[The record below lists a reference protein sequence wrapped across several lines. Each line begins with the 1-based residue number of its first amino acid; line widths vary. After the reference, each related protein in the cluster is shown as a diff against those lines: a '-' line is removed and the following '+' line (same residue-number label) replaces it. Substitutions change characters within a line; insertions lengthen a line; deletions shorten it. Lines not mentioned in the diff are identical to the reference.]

1 MAGEVRV
8 QPLGVR
14 IAAARFSML
23 PLSTPPSPSQ
33 VVKEASLKQN
43 QSLGGLVC
51 EAVLVLVGLFEG
63 SHLVQG
69 VHLTR

>member
-1 MAGEVRV
+1 MADEVRV

-33 VVKEASLKQN
+33 VAKEASLKQN
-43 QSLGGLVC
+43 QSPGGMVC
-51 EAVLVLVGLFEG
+51 ESFLVLAGLSRFHTL
-63 SHLVQG
+63 SKVF
-69 VHLTR
+69 T